1 MPKRMKVLAV
11 GLVLASLASQGAHA
25 IVWRIV
31 GPGRLDAPAVLLLA
45 TVGLG
50 LLALPLGLLDPWI
63 RANWRP

>member
-1 MPKRMKVLAV
+1 
-11 GLVLASLASQGAHA
+11 
-25 IVWRIV
+25 V
-31 GPGRLDAPAVLLLA
+31 GPGRLDAPAVLLMA